1 MLSEGPV
8 NCMQYQIVENTQIA
22 PGVFLLDLAGDTSMV
37 KAPGQFAQLQI
48 PGFYL
53 RRPISICDWDES
65 GMTLIY
71 KVIGQGT
78 DALSRMSAGDA
89 LDIINGLGN
98 GYDVNAC
105 GKRPLVIS
113 GGVGVP
119 PLYALTK
126 ALLAA
131 GKTPTV
137 ILGFNKAEEIFLLDS
152 FEDLDVPVLL
162 TTVDGSAGQRGFV
175 TDALPEGHQ
184 YVYACGPLPMLQAVY
199 RKSGCPTGQYS
210 LEERMGCGFG
220 ACMGCTIE
228 TRFGPKRVCK
238 EGPVFRKEELL
249 W

>member
-1 MLSEGPV
+1 
-8 NCMQYQIVENTQIA
+8 MQYQIIENTPIA
-22 PGVFLLDLAGDTSMV
+22 PGVFLLDLAGDTSMI
-37 KAPGQFAQLQI
+37 KAPGQFCQIQI

-53 RRPISICDWDES
+53 RRPISLCDWDEN

-78 DALSRMSAGDA
+78 DALSRMETGDT
-89 LDIINGLGN
+89 LDILNGLGN
-98 GYDVNAC
+98 GYDVAAC
-105 GKRPLVIS
+105 GKRPLVIG

-126 ALLAA
+126 ALIAQGA
-131 GKTPTV
+131 EPTV

-162 TTVDGSAGQRGFV
+162 TTVDGSAGQQGFV
-175 TDALPEGHQ
+175 TDALPES
-184 YVYACGPLPMLQAVY
+184 YDSFFACGPLPMLKAVY
-199 RKSGCPTGQYS
+199 SACSTPGQLS

-228 TRFGPKRVCK
+228 TRFGSKRVCK